1 MRKPVNYFFFI
12 SHFSFSKIVKL
23 ENSFILFPGIG
34 QKTEKKLWK
43 DGIRHWDNLEDS
55 TKYSDKID
63 KHREKAKK
71 NLQVR
76 NETFFKDKLPNKSLW
91 RSYRNFKENVC
102 FFDIETTGLK
112 PERNK
117 TTTVSFYRN
126 GESKTLIRGQDLKQ
140 EKLEQEFFES
150 SLLVSFNGKRFDKPF
165 LEKSFGI
172 SIENPHIDLMYLFQ
186 RLGYSGGLKKIEKD
200 LGVERELEDIDGR
213 EAIKLWKRYKKQGD
227 KEALDKLVR
236 YNQYDAE
243 NLQSLLETAR
253 DMLIEEVSPEPK
265 WFKANT

>member
-1 MRKPVNYFFFI
+1 M
-12 SHFSFSKIVKL
+12 
-23 ENSFILFPGIG
+23 
-34 QKTEKKLWK
+34 
-43 DGIRHWDNLEDS
+43 
-55 TKYSDKID
+55 
-63 KHREKAKK
+63 
-71 NLQVR
+71 
-76 NETFFKDKLPNKSLW
+76 
-91 RSYRNFKENVC
+91 
-102 FFDIETTGLK
+102 
-112 PERNK
+112 
-117 TTTVSFYRN
+117 
-126 GESKTLIRGQDLKQ
+126 IRGQDLKQ

-227 KEALDKLVR
+227 KEALDRLVR